1 MAPTL
6 FPLPPQNRPEAGRAA
21 SDYAMSARRRR
32 KAVTLAKRWRAHWR
46 FCVEASCS
54 PLSEPSTRSKAPR
67 SIMSTVESVVAVT
80 VAARL
85 SAESSAS
92 SPAEVARGCGRPND
106 AGRGIP
112 AGWQRSR

>member
-1 MAPTL
+1 VACC
-6 FPLPPQNRPEAGRAA
+6 A
-21 SDYAMSARRRR
+21 
-32 KAVTLAKRWRAHWR
+32 RAHWR

-67 SIMSTVESVVAVT
+67 SMTSTVVSEAAVT

-92 SPAEVARGCGRPND
+92 SPAEAKWGAAAQTTPGHS
-106 AGRGIP
+106 
-112 AGWQRSR
+112 SRLATVGVYS